1 MLHRAFRPSSLGIL
15 GALCLI
21 LAGAAARAQ
30 EARLQPGDFTYLGA
44 FRLPETGERP
54 ATFDYA
60 GNGMAFNP
68 LGDPQGAKDGFPGS
82 LILTG
87 HERIPFDVPDGDQLA
102 EVSIPK
108 PVPSKSLDRLATAKL
123 LRGFTDTLGRL
134 FPAMAELPT
143 VGLAYLDRPQTG
155 PRIHVAF
162 GQHFEPDPPQP
173 THGSFALDLS
183 PGSAAGAWF
192 IGAESFYAVNGYL
205 MEIPEDWA
213 KAHVGG
219 RPLATGRFRDGG
231 WSGMGPA
238 LFAYAPWDMSGST
251 AGKPPKPGAHLDA
264 VPLLHYPSSTETE
277 EVAGALRNYQ
287 QPDEWEGAAW
297 LTTRSGKS
305 AVLFAGTKGIGA
317 KYWYGFVNPAG
328 PDKPCVYQEVVGQYP
343 VCRLAGS
350 GKLCPQADLTE
361 CRGHDDARGWWS
373 AAFQAQFILYDPAD
387 LAKVAAGKLKPNAPQ
402 PYAAIVVDNALR
414 LAAGRD
420 VADWVGSGPQRRQRI
435 GPVAYDRAGQLL
447 YVAELFGDGAR
458 PLIHVWRVE

>member
-1 MLHRAFRPSSLGIL
+1 MPRRASGLRPIGVVA
-15 GALCLI
+15 ALCVI
-21 LAGAAARAQ
+21 LASAAASRAD

-44 FRLPETGERP
+44 FRLPETGNRP

-102 EVSIPK
+102 EVAIPK
-108 PVPSKSLDRLATAKL
+108 PVASKSLGKLATAKL
-123 LRGFTDTLGRL
+123 LRGFTDSLGRL

-143 VGLAYLDRPQTG
+143 VGLAYLDRPQSG

-162 GQHFEPDPPQP
+162 GQHFEPEPPQP

-183 PGSAAGAWF
+183 PASVAGAWF
-192 IGAESFYAVNGYL
+192 IGDESFYAVNGYL
-205 MEIPEDWA
+205 MEIPADWA

-238 LFAYAPWDMSGST
+238 LFAYAPYDAG
-251 AGKPPKPGAHLDA
+251 GKPAKPGARLD
-264 VPLLHYPSSTETE
+264 VVTLLHYPSSTETE
-277 EVAGALRNYQ
+277 DVAGALRNYQ

-305 AVLFAGTKGIGA
+305 AVLFAGTKGVGA

-328 PDKPCVYQEVVGQYP
+328 PDQPCVYQEVVGQYP

-361 CRGHDDARGWWS
+361 CRGHDEARGWWS

-402 PYAAIVVDNALR
+402 PYAAIPIDAALR
-414 LAAGRD
+414 LSVDRD
-420 VADWVGSGPQRRQRI
+420 VADWVGAGQQRRQRI

-458 PLIHVWRVE
+458 PLIHVWGLE